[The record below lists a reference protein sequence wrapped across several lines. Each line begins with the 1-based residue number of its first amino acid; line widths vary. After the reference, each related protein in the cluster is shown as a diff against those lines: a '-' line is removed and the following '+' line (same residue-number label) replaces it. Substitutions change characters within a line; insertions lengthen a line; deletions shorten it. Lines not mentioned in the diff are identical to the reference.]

1 MSQKWSRRH
10 PSLAVNLCQ
19 ECKIVIFF
27 FSVIG
32 FGKTRGANVT
42 LSRQAACEPHTPVGL
57 VSPFVFTL
65 PVQTFRLTAHAGDLD
80 LDNRLFTVPYVF
92 IVRIERLPVRT
103 VHLDLI
109 CTQGVHMKPR

>member
-10 PSLAVNLCQ
+10 PSLAINLRQ
-19 ECKIVIFF
+19 ECKIVIF

-42 LSRQAACEPHTPVGL
+42 LSRQSACEPHTPVGL

-65 PVQTFRLTAHAGDLD
+65 SVQTFRSTAHAGVLD

-92 IVRIERLPVRT
+92 IVRIERLPVRK
-103 VHLDLI
+103 VNLNLI
-109 CTQGVHMKPR
+109 CT

>member
-10 PSLAVNLCQ
+10 PSLAINLRQ
-19 ECKIVIFF
+19 ECKIVIF

-42 LSRQAACEPHTPVGL
+42 LSRQSACEPHTPVGL

-65 PVQTFRLTAHAGDLD
+65 SVQTFRLTAHAGVLD

-103 VHLDLI
+103 VNLDLI
-109 CTQGVHMKPR
+109 CT